1 MHKLQPGQA
10 VVPAHSGPEP
20 TSIWE
25 IVGLLPARPNEEPQ
39 YRIRERDGGT
49 ERVVSESEIKP
60 LFPA

>member
-1 MHKLQPGQA
+1 L
-10 VVPAHSGPEP
+10 GPEP